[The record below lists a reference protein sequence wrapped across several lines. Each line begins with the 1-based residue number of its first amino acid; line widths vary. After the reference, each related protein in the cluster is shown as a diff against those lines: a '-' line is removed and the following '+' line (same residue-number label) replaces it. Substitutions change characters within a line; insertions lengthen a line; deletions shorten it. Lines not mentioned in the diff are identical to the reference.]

1 MQPRNPDWDNP
12 NMPNQD
18 WGQQNPNIPNQ
29 GWGQQNPNMPNY
41 DPNTQERG
49 WGQQAPNY
57 DPNYDPNAQQ
67 WGTQGQQAPRQGM
80 PGQQAPMQQGQGNLY
95 AAPSGSPYS
104 DADWHTLL
112 TTPLRAGKAMMFASP
127 SGPIGLIQ
135 ETKAMVD
142 SLQTLLQQGANTPLM
157 SALSQSAKRIV
168 DTARAGNPQQI
179 LNDLTGTSKDPEV
192 CRTEALN
199 GCQQASAVLRNTPP
213 QDAGEY
219 KQFVFNT
226 AQKVAEA
233 ASEGGFLGGGSRVSP
248 AESNLLREIAGALGM
263 QRA

>member
-18 WGQQNPNIPNQ
+18 WGQRNPNIPNQ
-29 GWGQQNPNMPNY
+29 GWGEPNPNY
-41 DPNTQERG
+41 DPNTQGRG

-67 WGTQGQQAPRQGM
+67 WGMPGSRQGV
-80 PGQQAPMQQGQGNLY
+80 PGQQAPLQGQGDLY
-95 AAPSGSPYS
+95 AAPSGSPFS
-104 DADWHTLL
+104 DADWKTLL
-112 TTPLRAGKAMMFASP
+112 TTPLLAGKAMMLASP
-127 SGPIGLIQ
+127 SGPIGIIQ

-142 SLQTLLQQGANTPLM
+142 SLQDLLQQGTATPLM
-157 SALSQSAKRIV
+157 SALSQSAKSIV

-179 LNDLTGTSKDPEV
+179 LNELTGTSKDPAV
-192 CRTEALN
+192 CRTNALN
-199 GCQQASAVLRNTPP
+199 SCQQASSVLRNTPP

-219 KQFVFNT
+219 KQFVFNA

-233 ASEGGFLGGGSRVSP
+233 ASEGGFFGGGSRVSP
-248 AESNLLREIAGALGM
+248 AESSLLREIANALGM